1 MTDISYDEY
10 GWPRP
15 KPKKESRSALKL
27 LLTLALLATAGALAG
42 IVMLP
47 AESQPEEATP
57 QVTGVTDLV
66 YPASLVDRLAEPAN
80 GRWVLPADLT
90 VTPDGSVF
98 VLDTEDNRILMLD
111 ETGRVTATFDSTSD
125 KRLDLRGPMA
135 IASDGRSLYVA
146 NSLAAQILVLDL
158 SGHLQRTLALEPVG
172 EGAVTPRPIGLALT
186 PDGNIAVADADNHL
200 VLLLDP
206 NGKLLKAIG
215 TGARATGTDGFNVPG
230 ALTLDGEGNIYV
242 VDTLNGRVVKLSP
255 DGKFVRQF
263 GELGDTAGALARP
276 KGVAV
281 DPEGNVFVSD
291 GLTAAVQVFSPAG
304 DYLGVIGRSDP
315 TDPASGSIFQAPAGL
330 RLEGTRLYVM
340 DRLGGLITLE
350 LIGLHPLQASTGGEQ
365 GG

>member
-15 KPKKESRSALKL
+15 KKEGRPALRL
-27 LLTLALLATAGALAG
+27 LLAGALLATAAALAG

-47 AESQPEEATP
+47 AESHPEEATP
-57 QVTGVTDLV
+57 QVRGVSPLV

-80 GRWVLPADLT
+80 GQWVLPADLT

-98 VLDTEDNRILMLD
+98 VLDTENNRILVLD
-111 ETGRVTATFDSTSD
+111 ETGRVTATFDSASD
-125 KRLDLRGPMA
+125 ERLALRGPMA
-135 IASDGRSLYVA
+135 IASDGRRLFVA
-146 NSLAAQILVLDL
+146 NSLAAQVLVLDL
-158 SGHLQRTLALEPVG
+158 SGHLQRTLSLEPVS
-172 EGAVTPRPIGLALT
+172 EGARTPRPIGLALT

-206 NGKLLKAIG
+206 DGNLLKTIG
-215 TGARATGTDGFNVPG
+215 TGARATGADGFNVPG
-230 ALTLDGEGNIYV
+230 ALALDGDANIYV

-255 DGKFVRQF
+255 DGTFIRQF

-281 DPEGNVFVSD
+281 DSEGNVFVSD

-330 RLEGTRLYVM
+330 WLDGARLYVM
-340 DRLGGLITLE
+340 DRLAGLITLD
-350 LIGLHPLQASTGGEQ
+350 LIGLHPLQASAGGEE

>member
-15 KPKKESRSALKL
+15 KKEGRPALKL
-27 LLTLALLATAGALAG
+27 LLALALLATAGALAG

-47 AESQPEEATP
+47 AESHPEEATP
-57 QVTGVTDLV
+57 QVRGVTDLV

-80 GRWVLPADLT
+80 GQWVLPADVT
-90 VTPDGSVF
+90 ITPDGSVF
-98 VLDTEDNRILMLD
+98 VLDTENNRILMLD

-125 KRLDLRGPMA
+125 ERLGLRGPMA
-135 IASDGRSLYVA
+135 IASDGRSLFVA
-146 NSLAAQILVLDL
+146 NSLAAQVLVLDL
-158 SGHLQRTLALEPVG
+158 SGHLQKTLSLEPVS

-206 NGKLLKAIG
+206 DGNILKIIG
-215 TGARATGTDGFNVPG
+215 AGARATGPDGFNVPG
-230 ALTLDGEGNIYV
+230 ALTLDGDGNIYV

-255 DGKFVRQF
+255 DGTFIRQF

-330 RLEGTRLYVM
+330 WLDGTRLYVM
-340 DRLGGLITLE
+340 DRLAGLITLD
-350 LIGLHPLQASTGGEQ
+350 LIGLHPLQASAGRKRGG
-365 GG
+365 